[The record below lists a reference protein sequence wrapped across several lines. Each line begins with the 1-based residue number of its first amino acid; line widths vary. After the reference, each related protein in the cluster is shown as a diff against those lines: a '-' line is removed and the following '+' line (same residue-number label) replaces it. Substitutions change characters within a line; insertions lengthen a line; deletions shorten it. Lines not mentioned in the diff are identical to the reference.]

1 MFRSLCCDCVAT
13 IRPSI
18 PTTSLGLTLLPI
30 CSVCCCVTATVTHQL
45 VMLADSELTSFLPV
59 VLTGWIPSLSTPSAL
74 RPISMPFQL
83 RALHEPRHLSVGHGV
98 ITATAYSPPLLPL
111 CIQYIQPTCRDF
123 TLARP
128 SAFVEG
134 EGFEP
139 PCFGFKP
146 CSLATQTPLS
156 QPPCSVCRYV
166 IATSSSLQQSS
177 ALSGAADTPT
187 ASHVSHRCRPR
198 LQSSP
203 SVTSTRSSPAS
214 SVRTSQSAGTV
225 PFP

>member
-1 MFRSLCCDCVAT
+1 MWFQLHLQCALPTELHDTPYIYSLIQAAG
-13 IRPSI
+13 SH
-18 PTTSLGLTLLPI
+18 TSLRQRRAHPHYWTCNQDSVLFVQYVAMLSQPYSAFNLTTFPRTCATTCQPY
-30 CSVCCCVTATVTHQL
+30 CSYRDQPVVTAG
-45 VMLADSELTSFLPV
+45 SEITSFLPV
-59 VLTGWIPSLSTPSAL
+59 VLTGWVPSLSTPSAL
-74 RPISMPFQL
+74 RSISLPFQL

-166 IATSSSLQQSS
+166 IATS
-177 ALSGAADTPT
+177 
-187 ASHVSHRCRPR
+187 
-198 LQSSP
+198 
-203 SVTSTRSSPAS
+203 TSILVLCVAML
-214 SVRTSQSAGTV
+214 
-225 PFP
+225 